1 MKPSWDKLM
10 TEFEGSEGALVGDV
24 DCTEDGKQ
32 LCEDQGVEGFPTIK
46 WGDPAALEDYDGGR
60 EYDDLLAFAQ
70 ENLKPICSPKNL
82 DLCDADKKKQ
92 ITELMAMPK
101 ADLDAKMAEME
112 ALNTEANSHFEKEVE
127 ALQARYEE
135 LEKEKTATLAKV
147 KDSGLSL
154 MKAVSAH
161 LAGDKEEL

>member
-10 TEFEGSEGALVGDV
+10 KEFEGSATALVGDV
-24 DCTEDGKQ
+24 DCTESGKD
-32 LCEDQGVEGFPTIK
+32 LCEEQGVEGFPTIK
-46 WGDPAALEDYDGGR
+46 WGDAAALEDYDGGR
-60 EYDDLLAFAQ
+60 EYDDLLTFAQ

-92 ITELMAMPK
+92 IEELLAMPK
-101 ADLDAKMAEME
+101 AELDKKMEEMD
-112 ALNTEANSHFEKEVE
+112 ALNTEANTKFEKEVE

-135 LEKEKTATLAKV
+135 LEKEKAAKLQEV

-154 MKAVSAH
+154 MKAVAAH
-161 LAGDKEEL
+161 HEESEEL